1 MSFLNQRDAPE
12 IRRDIHDWKKEMRN
26 HNDICPYMLSDRIFP
41 ISLCIM
47 TYIIYLIHD
56 WNKWIWGEEI
66 ETYAL
71 LFSLRGRNM
80 RDNQPSLLRSVQ
92 LESLLGSTQ
101 PPLPISHFKPFPS
114 RFRTFPSITVHRVL
128 RRRISP
134 WPAESCW
141 WMKWYALPS
150 GLPYGLLA
158 RTNAG
163 SLYST
168 MGGWV
173 SLLRH

>member
-1 MSFLNQRDAPE
+1 MQVSWVHQAGYFFLSFLSVTRQPWAIYKPPKR
-12 IRRDIHDWKKEMRN
+12 KK
-26 HNDICPYMLSDRIFP
+26 S
-41 ISLCIM
+41 IM